1 MTQINAKR
9 LSLPLLFVMAASI
22 SAFGQSSAGVSQ
34 PPAGVTKDDWEE
46 INFEFN
52 SAVLT
57 DGFPSLLRI
66 AELLKGNPAYRV
78 RLDGHTDAIGSNQF
92 NNELGNK
99 RAASVKDFLVKYGAA
114 NNQIQ
119 IASKGERDPEAKNEK
134 PFYSRTDEARW
145 INRRVTVTVVD
156 GDGKTIAA
164 GGAADAVRG
173 MKDQVASGAM
183 KDCCNDVLK
192 RLDLLDEILTRLK
205 DLQDKNAQLQRDM
218 DAMKSQHA
226 AIMQKLG
233 LNPDGTA
240 GSGGIGAAGLTG
252 PGGPGSGLGTGSSA
266 SSGSGSGQV
275 GLGGPVDNRP
285 SNFSGNPLSSKFSLL
300 GINVGPD
307 SNGHATFSGRGRYF
321 SYLGDNFAVQAQGE
335 YLYYQT
341 QREGQFDIGLVN
353 RIGRFQGSLFSSFK
367 HVNLRGMASGGT
379 LGQAAFTADYLFGRG
394 RIGVFGTKAFMDEA
408 VVNRANVI
416 LANGMTA
423 ANLMREDYLRVVDQA
438 GVSGVVGLVGNTYAE
453 GNIGYLKAYGSSDRM
468 GGTLRFVFPVSEKIG
483 FTVEGGVN
491 ETFMGRNGSTGRA
504 VFGVQWGNLM
514 RPKNF
519 LASGKPVPVDVP
531 RVRYELLNR
540 TVRTGPLQPPVAD
553 AGPDQI
559 GVPAGMVRLD
569 GSNSYDPNGE
579 QLTYQWVQETGP
591 AVSLSSPTSVN
602 TTFNAAAGE
611 MYGFRLTVRNTSGL
625 TASARVRVTSR
636 SEDRVQILFFI
647 ANPTRVAQ
655 GASSELQW
663 KVVGADEVSISPSL
677 GKVALEGRSSVIVNE
692 NITYTLTAKNKTSE
706 ASSSVTITV
715 DRPETR
721 VVSCFATPTN
731 IVAGESSTISYLT
744 QNATSVTIEPGVGTV
759 APNGTVTV
767 SPATTTTYRVIA
779 TGVGGQ
785 TATCST
791 TVSVNTAVG
800 LPRVVRFTATPTT
813 IDQGQSSTLEWQTE
827 GATTVTIST
836 LGSSELNGARAV
848 SPNATT
854 TYTLTATNSAGSTT
868 ATATVFVNP
877 GVRITSFTANPPVS
891 PRPGAQV
898 LLTCLADNAVSIN
911 IQPNNGQNIT
921 AQTLVYPRENTTY
934 TCTATGRNGQ
944 TVTQS
949 LTVQVT
955 PEVVPPGPDPNIPI
969 VNIRNGPVLETVV
982 RQITLDGSLSTSPSG
997 DTPLSYR
1004 WSSPNTQAAILSP
1017 TSSVTI
1023 VQLNQLAQDYLFY
1036 LDVTDSKGR
1045 TARNQI
1051 VVRLVKQPIP

>member
-1 MTQINAKR
+1 MRQIDRKR
-9 LSLPLLFVMAASI
+9 LLSLPLLFAMAAS
-22 SAFGQSSAGVSQ
+22 SVVAFGQVQQ

-78 RLDGHTDAIGSNQF
+78 RLDGHTDGIGSSSYNDA
-92 NNELGNK
+92 LGAK
-99 RAASVKDFLVKYGAA
+99 RAEAVRDFLVKYGAA
-114 NNQIQ
+114 SNQIQ
-119 IASKGERDPEAKNEK
+119 IVSKGEKDPAARGEK
-134 PFYSRTDEARW
+134 PVFTRTDEARW
-145 INRRVTVTVVD
+145 INRRVAVTVLD
-156 GDGKTIAA
+156 GNGKTIAA

-240 GSGGIGAAGLTG
+240 SATG
-252 PGGPGSGLGTGSSA
+252 A
-266 SSGSGSGQV
+266 SSGLMSPGGATGGSAQV
-275 GLGGPVDNRP
+275 GLGGPVDTRP
-285 SNFSGNPLSSKFSLL
+285 SNFSGDPLSSKFSLL

-307 SNGHATFSGRGRYF
+307 SNGNATFSGRGRYF

-335 YLYYQT
+335 YLYYHT

-453 GNIGYLKAYGSSDRM
+453 GNLGYLKAYGSADRM
-468 GGTLRFVFPVSEKIG
+468 GGTLRFVVPVSEKIG

-491 ETFMGRNGSTGRA
+491 ETFMGRSGSTGRA

-559 GVPAGMVRLD
+559 GVPAGLVRLD

-591 AVSLSSPTSVN
+591 AIALSSPTAVA

-625 TASARVRVTSR
+625 SASARVRVTTR

-663 KVVGADEVSISPSL
+663 KVVNADEVTITPSL

-692 NITYTLTAKNKTSE
+692 NITYTLTAKNRTSE
-706 ASSSVTITV
+706 ATSSVTITV

-744 QNATSVTIEPGVGTV
+744 QNATSVMIEPGVGTV
-759 APNGTVTV
+759 QPNGTVTV
-767 SPATTTTYRVIA
+767 SPTSTTTYRVIA

-800 LPRVVRFTATPTT
+800 LPRVVRFTATPPT

-827 GATTVTIST
+827 GATSVTIST

-848 SPNATT
+848 SPSATT

-868 ATATVFVNP
+868 ATATVFVNA

-898 LLTCLADNAVSIN
+898 LLTCLADNAVTIN

-921 AQTLVYPRENTTY
+921 AQTLVYPRETTTY

-955 PEVVPPGPDPNIPI
+955 PETGNPGPDPNVP
-969 VNIRNGPVLETVV
+969 VVSIRNAPLLETNV
-982 RQITLDGSLSTSPSG
+982 RQVTLDGSLSTSPSG
-997 DTPLSYR
+997 DLPLTYR
-1004 WSSPNTQAAILSP
+1004 WSSPNTQAAIQSP
-1017 TSSVTI
+1017 TSAVTI
-1023 VQLNQLAQDYLFY
+1023 VQLNQLIGDYLFY

>member
-1 MTQINAKR
+1 MRQIELKR
-9 LSLPLLFVMAASI
+9 LSLPLLFAMAASVA
-22 SAFGQSSAGVSQ
+22 AFGQ
-34 PPAGVTKDDWEE
+34 PAGVTKDDWEE

-52 SAVLT
+52 SSVLT

-78 RLDGHTDAIGSNQF
+78 RLDGHTDSIGSSQY

-99 RAASVKDFLVKYGAA
+99 RAAAVKEFLVKYGAA
-114 NNQIQ
+114 DNQIQ
-119 IASKGERDPEAKNEK
+119 IVSKGEKEPEAKNEK
-134 PFYSRTDEARW
+134 PYYSRTDEARW
-145 INRRVTVTVVD
+145 INRRVTVTVLD
-156 GDGKTIAA
+156 GNGKTIAA

-173 MKDQVASGAM
+173 MKDQVANGSM

-240 GSGGIGAAGLTG
+240 GAAGGSGMTG
-252 PGGPGSGLGTGSSA
+252 PMGP
-266 SSGSGSGQV
+266 GSGSGQI
-275 GLGGPVDNRP
+275 GLGGPVDTRP
-285 SNFSGNPLSSKFSLL
+285 SNFSGNPLSNKFSLL

-408 VVNRANVI
+408 VVNRQNVV

-423 ANLMREDYLRVVDQA
+423 ANLIREDYLRVVDQA
-438 GVSGVVGLVGNTYAE
+438 GVSGVVGLMGNTYAE

-468 GGTLRFVFPVSEKIG
+468 GGTLRFVVPVSEKIG

-491 ETFMGRNGSTGRA
+491 ETFMGRSGSTGRA

-559 GVPAGMVRLD
+559 GVPAGLVRLD

-625 TASARVRVTSR
+625 SASARVRVTAR

-647 ANPTRVAQ
+647 ANPTRVTQ
-655 GASSELQW
+655 GGSSELSW
-663 KVVGADEVSISPSL
+663 KVVGADEVTISPSL

-692 NITYTLTAKNKTSE
+692 NITYTLTAKNKNSE

-731 IVAGESSTISYLT
+731 ITAGESSTISYLT

-759 APNGTVTV
+759 QPNGTVTV
-767 SPATTTTYRVIA
+767 SPTSTTTYRVIA

-827 GATTVTIST
+827 GATSVTISQ

-868 ATATVFVNP
+868 ATATVFVNA

-921 AQTLVYPRENTTY
+921 AQTLVYPRETTTY

-955 PEVVPPGPDPNIPI
+955 PETGNPGPDPNVPV
-969 VNIRNGPVLETVV
+969 VNIRNGPLLETNV

-997 DTPLSYR
+997 DTPLTYR
-1004 WSSPNTQAAILSP
+1004 WSSPNTQSAIQSP
-1017 TSSVTI
+1017 NSAVTI
-1023 VQLNQLAQDYLFY
+1023 VQLNQLIGDYLFY